1 MVVGDIR
8 MMMDLVESGETRI
21 ESEKSLLLVAESK
34 KYIKIVS
41 WKLKFTKK
49 IKTLLTEIVIDKLI
63 HYFQSK
69 CF

>member
-8 MMMDLVESGETRI
+8 MMMDLFESGEPRI

-34 KYIKIVS
+34 KYIKFFS

-49 IKTLLTEIVIDKLI
+49 NENIVNRD
-63 HYFQSK
+63 SNR
-69 CF
+69 

>member
-8 MMMDLVESGETRI
+8 MMIDLFESGEPRI